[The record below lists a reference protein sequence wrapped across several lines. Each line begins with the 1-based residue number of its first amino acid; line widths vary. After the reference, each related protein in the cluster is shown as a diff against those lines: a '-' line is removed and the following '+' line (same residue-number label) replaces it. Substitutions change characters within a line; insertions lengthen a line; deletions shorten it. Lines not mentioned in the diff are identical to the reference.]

1 MRYITITTWELED
14 GADYD
19 VALRRIEEKRLPA
32 LKGFGASRITV
43 VRTSQRTSAVI
54 TEWPDQATRAPAALT
69 LDEVRRTVKRAAQT
83 PLTGA
88 MHGAIDS
95 HACPRAAHP
104 ARAPAAAAGGAAVA
118 LRLRRGAGAHRERS
132 AVARRR
138 RAENPAG

>member
-54 TEWPDQATRAPAALT
+54 TEWPDQATRDAAELKI
-69 LDEVRRTVKRAAQT
+69 DEVRRTVKREDQSRM
-83 PLTGA
+83 TGE
-88 MHGAIDS
+88 MKGEIVSD
-95 HACPRAAHP
+95 
-104 ARAPAAAAGGAAVA
+104 V
-118 LRLRRGAGAHRERS
+118 
-132 AVARRR
+132 
-138 RAENPAG
+138 